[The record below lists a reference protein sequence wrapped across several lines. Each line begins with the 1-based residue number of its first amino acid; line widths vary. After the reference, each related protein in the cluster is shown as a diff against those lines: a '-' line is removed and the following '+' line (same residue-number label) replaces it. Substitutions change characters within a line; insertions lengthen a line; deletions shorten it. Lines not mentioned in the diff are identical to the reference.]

1 MKKQYFF
8 KFIVCSM
15 ALCTALSLVGCGS
28 SNTQGTQNLSSDVS
42 GTAESSFEESGTQS
56 TQNSLSD
63 VDGTAESS
71 FEESGT
77 QGTQNSSS
85 DVGGTAESSSEESGK
100 SDYEVPEY
108 TLGKIIASGSCGD
121 NVKWELDEYN
131 LLVISGSGK
140 MEDYSYD
147 SIKNDCDAPWNRI
160 KEKVKTVIVKKGV
173 TNIGD
178 GAFAGC
184 DNLTNITIPDD
195 LTSIGM
201 DGFSSTGLRNITIP
215 NSVTSIG
222 NGAFFSCTN
231 LKSITI
237 PESVTSIGNYAFGS
251 CTKLASI
258 TVDKNNKYYSSHDGV
273 LFDKDSATLICC
285 PAAITGAYTVPA
297 SVTNIGDGA
306 FYDCMKLTS
315 ITIPASVTN
324 IGDDT
329 FYGCVNLTSV
339 TIPESVIS
347 IGVAAFY
354 NCMNLTS
361 ITIPESVIS
370 IGKFA
375 FYYCTSLTSIIIPAN
390 VKTIGDFAFY
400 KWTSSQTIYIKG
412 RSETPSGWSDSWRW
426 ECNANIVWNA

>member
-201 DGFSSTGLRNITIP
+201 HGFSSTGLRNITIP

-222 NGAFFSCTN
+222 NGAFGSCTN

-237 PESVTSIGNYAFGS
+237 PESVTSIGDYVFEG
-251 CTKLASI
+251 CTKLESI

-297 SVTNIGDGA
+297 SVTNIGDSA
-306 FYDCMKLTS
+306 FYDCNLTS
-315 ITIPASVTN
+315 I
-324 IGDDT
+324 
-329 FYGCVNLTSV
+329 

-354 NCMNLTS
+354 DCINLAS

-370 IGKFA
+370 IEKFA
-375 FYYCTSLTSIIIPAN
+375 FHYCTSLTSIIIPAN

-400 KWTSSQTIYIKG
+400 KWTPSQTIYIKG